1 MHHSHRSFD
10 FLKIAKHTKRRGQL
24 NQTFDKR
31 FIRFVGLVVKP
42 FPNLVAF
49 EKLTF
54 VKQTYALSQSSVHKF
69 CLEF

>member
-1 MHHSHRSFD
+1 
-10 FLKIAKHTKRRGQL
+10 
-24 NQTFDKR
+24 
-31 FIRFVGLVVKP
+31 VVKP